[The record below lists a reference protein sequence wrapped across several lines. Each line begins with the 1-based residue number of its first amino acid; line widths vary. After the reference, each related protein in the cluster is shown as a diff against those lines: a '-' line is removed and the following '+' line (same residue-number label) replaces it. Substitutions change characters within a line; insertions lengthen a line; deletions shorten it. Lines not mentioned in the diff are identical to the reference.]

1 MYLMDSNAFMEA
13 NRLYYAFDL
22 APGFWD
28 WLGGSSL
35 AGQVASI
42 NAVKGEITAGS
53 GDLVDW
59 ARARPSTFWFTDT
72 SAVVAAMAQLSA

>member
-28 WLGGSSL
+28 WLGASSL
-35 AGQVASI
+35 AG
-42 NAVKGEITAGS
+42 
-53 GDLVDW
+53 
-59 ARARPSTFWFTDT
+59 
-72 SAVVAAMAQLSA
+72 